1 MQRTPFG
8 EMACSIART
17 LDAVGEPWTP
27 LIVRDVFVG
36 IGRFDELHRDL
47 GISRK
52 VLAERLQALIERE
65 ILVRKAYS
73 QRPPRYEY
81 VLTPKGLEICEVIFA
96 MIAWGDR
103 WTAGEAGP
111 PALLRHTVCGEVAH
125 AVVTCSSCGE
135 RLAAADVRPEPG
147 PGGRSARG
155 TVLMASRL
163 QQ

>member
-36 IGRFDELHRDL
+36 ISRFDDLHKDL

-52 VLAERLQALIERE
+52 VLADRLQSLVEHE
-65 ILVRKAYS
+65 ILVRQPYS
-73 QRPPRYEY
+73 QRPPRYDY
-81 VLTPKGLEICEVIFA
+81 VLTPKGLDFCEVIFA

-103 WTAGEAGP
+103 WMAGKPGP
-111 PALLRHTVCGEVAH
+111 PALLRHTVCEKVSH

-135 RLAAADVRPEPG
+135 RLEAADVRPELG
-147 PGGRSARG
+147 PGGRSTHG
-155 TVLMASRL
+155 TVLMGSRL
-163 QQ
+163 QH